1 MMTRIDLD
9 TLRKIVGEVSA
20 GTKLAIVVGSSP
32 QACAILSQAG
42 MKVFCIVPN
51 AELKPF
57 CLACGPILYSR
68 VFPITGD
75 CRKAPS
81 NFPVKVDMVF
91 IDAPGDFSV
100 RSWLAVVRPGGTL
113 AGSRYQGKM
122 SAARVSR
129 ARNMWWKCR
138 PGNEQAKC
146 AWEIMPNG
154 GYNYLQTIATSARIS
169 L

>member
-1 MMTRIDLD
+1 MTKIDLD
-9 TLRKIVGEVSA
+9 TLKKIVDGVPT

-32 QACAILSQAG
+32 QACAVLSQAG

-57 CLACGPILYSR
+57 CLACGPMLYSR

-75 CRKAPS
+75 CRKVPS
-81 NFPVKVDMVF
+81 SFPVKVDMAF

-100 RSWLAVVRPGGTL
+100 RGWMSVVRPGGTL
-113 AGSRYQGKM
+113 AGSRYQEKM
-122 SAARVSR
+122 SAARVNR